1 MALVDQEV
9 KIESAMRPLFKEL
22 RVAGEHLYTS
32 SLPQPRWKVFSGWK
46 RYRENA
52 VRSDQR
58 RATHG
63 PTMI

>member
-1 MALVDQEV
+1 MALADLEV
-9 KIESAMRPLFKEL
+9 KVESAMRPLFKEL
-22 RVAGEHLYTS
+22 RVVGEHLYTS
-32 SLPQPRWKVFSGWK
+32 SLPQPRWKVFSGLQ

-52 VRSDQR
+52 MRSDQR

>member
-1 MALVDQEV
+1 MAPVDQELKV
-9 KIESAMRPLFKEL
+9 ESVMRPLFKEL
-22 RVAGEHLYTS
+22 RVVGEHRYTS
-32 SLPQPRWKVFSGWK
+32 SLPQPRWKVFSGLK

-52 VRSDQR
+52 MRSDQR